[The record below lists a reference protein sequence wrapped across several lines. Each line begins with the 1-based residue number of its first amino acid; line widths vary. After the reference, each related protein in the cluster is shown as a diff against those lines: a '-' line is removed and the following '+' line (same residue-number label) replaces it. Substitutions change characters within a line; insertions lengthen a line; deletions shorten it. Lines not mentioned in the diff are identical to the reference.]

1 MSFVCKGESISYGKA
16 ALKYAEL
23 RTLKELNVRSG
34 KYDKDTGI
42 LIASE
47 LSRRHLFEGL
57 SPDEC
62 ITQMTGWKEITGH
75 GNIVRDFLWLGI
87 NPSPEACGM
96 LEDGGIE
103 VNGERKTWEDVCDDF
118 LRRMGLDNTMA
129 IAITHDRTDKKAR
142 GRKHVHILA
151 SRIDM
156 DGNVISDKQIGLRAK
171 KVAEEMSVAYGM
183 AMAKDLK
190 SDRKDIR
197 RIAREELARLP
208 EYSLQSFKSALERR
222 GIRMEAY
229 ADRQGSVRGYRLYVD
244 GGHKYKLSQIDRGLT
259 AVRIEATWRQL
270 HDQWL
275 RAQANKTRQ
284 QNRGDNARKDSRA
297 SYMSNDRQYGSPLRQ
312 ASHAKTEIA
321 GRQNA
326 DVPHDRQE
334 SSGSNIRQNYV
345 PQHGG
350 SDSPMRQRT
359 PDEMVREAGIESII
373 VRKEYSGDCKIKA
386 VLKDGRYTDFV
397 KISNKDFYECEEGKV
412 SRSQLALKYL
422 FRADSQGRSDN
433 REWEVGLHGGY
444 EDEIERSKHLSM

>member
-34 KYDKDTGI
+34 KYDKDTGV
-42 LIASE
+42 LIARE

-96 LEDGGIE
+96 LEDGGID
-103 VNGERKTWEDVCDDF
+103 VNGEKKTWEDVFDDF
-118 LRRMGLDNTMA
+118 LRRMNLDNTMA

-142 GRKHVHILA
+142 GRKHIHILVN
-151 SRIDM
+151 RIDM
-156 DGNVISDKQIGLRAK
+156 DGNVISDKQIGLMAK

-222 GIRMEAY
+222 GIHMEVY
-229 ADRQGSVRGYRLYVD
+229 ADRQGNVRGHRLYVD

-275 RAQANKTRQ
+275 RAQTTRTRQ
-284 QNRGDNARKDSRA
+284 QPRDDNARKGIQPGYESSGR
-297 SYMSNDRQYGSPLRQ
+297 RYGSPHRQ
-312 ASHAKTEIA
+312 ETPAKTETA
-321 GRQNA
+321 GRQDA
-326 DVPHDRQE
+326 
-334 SSGSNIRQNYV
+334 NIRQDWQKNSGRNIRKDNV

-350 SDSPMRQRT
+350 ADRQTQQRT
-359 PDEMVREAGIESII
+359 QEEMVREAGIESII

-386 VLKDGRYTDFV
+386 ILKDGRYTDFV
-397 KISNKDFYECEEGKV
+397 KISNRDFYECDEGKV

-422 FRADSQGRSDN
+422 FRADSQGRADN

-444 EDEIERSKHLSM
+444 EDEIERSRHLSM

>member
-23 RTLKELNVRSG
+23 RTLKDLDARTG

-42 LIASE
+42 LIARE

-57 SPDEC
+57 SPDES

-118 LRRMGLDNTMA
+118 LRKMNLDNTMA

-208 EYSLQSFKSALERR
+208 EYSLQSFNTALERR
-222 GIRMEAY
+222 GVHMEAY
-229 ADRQGSVRGYRLYVD
+229 ADRQGNVRGYRLYMD

-259 AVRIEATWRQL
+259 ATRIRSTWRQL
-270 HDQWL
+270 HGQWL
-275 RAQANKTRQ
+275 KVQTAKARQ
-284 QNRGDNARKDSRA
+284 QGQNNDVRKDSRT
-297 SYMSNDRQYGSPLRQ
+297 SYGSNDRQYDSLPRQ
-312 ASHAKTEIA
+312 EPRRNDETSGWRNTVNRQ
-321 GRQNA
+321 GRQDGINRNNYPVN
-326 DVPHDRQE
+326 DLQHGRSDRQT
-334 SSGSNIRQNYV
+334 
-345 PQHGG
+345 
-350 SDSPMRQRT
+350 RQRT

-397 KISNKDFYECEEGKV
+397 KISNKDFYECEEGKM

-422 FRADSQGRSDN
+422 FRADSQGRGDN

-444 EDEIERSKHLSM
+444 EDGIERSRHLSM